1 MTNNLPEC
9 PVEIALLMIGE
20 KWKFLI
26 LRELIHSHGKA
37 LRFSE
42 LKSGINNIS
51 DKMLS
56 KNLKIMEN
64 AGLISRRVFAQ
75 VPPKV
80 EYSLTELGTTLTPVL
95 RSLFEWGT
103 MYKQYV
109 ENKNEKENENE

>member
-1 MTNNLPEC
+1 MKNLPEC

-26 LRELIHSHGKA
+26 LRELVHSHGKA

-42 LKSGINNIS
+42 IKNGINNIS

-56 KNLKIMEN
+56 KNLKSMQN
-64 AGLISRRVFAQ
+64 QGLISRKVFAE

-80 EYSLTELGTTLTPVL
+80 EYSLTSLGMTLSPVL
-95 RSLFEWGT
+95 HSLFDWGT
-103 MYKQYV
+103 MYKQYI
-109 ENKNEKENENE
+109 EKGNENE